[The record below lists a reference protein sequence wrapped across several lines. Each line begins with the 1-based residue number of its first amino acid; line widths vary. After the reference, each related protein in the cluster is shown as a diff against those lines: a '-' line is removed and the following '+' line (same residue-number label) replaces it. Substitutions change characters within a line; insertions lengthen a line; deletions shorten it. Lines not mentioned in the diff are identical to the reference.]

1 MKAAD
6 YVAKYGEAM
15 SNITKI
21 TNDDA
26 VSKLFIEM
34 SGEVATILKDRKVVK
49 SGGVIAVL
57 KEMNDKWNAII
68 SLYEKKWRQPA
79 PISRNGFSKVWMNK
93 MPELQGHL
101 LAYTK
106 EESADA

>member
-6 YVAKYGEAM
+6 YLEKYGAAM

-21 TNDDA
+21 TQDDA

-57 KEMNDKWNAII
+57 KEVNDKWNAII
-68 SLYEKKWRQPA
+68 SLYEKKWRLPA
-79 PISRNGFSKVWMNK
+79 PIARNGFSKVWMSK
-93 MPELQGHL
+93 LQGHL
-101 LAYTK
+101 MPELAYAK